1 MNTGKLNRNE
11 KLLNAL
17 RAALDP
23 ESWETVVEICG
34 GETIYIPLS
43 GCDPVKKSRNAEICS
58 AYFSGVSVEELS
70 ERYQL
75 SNSQVRRII
84 NRD

>member
-43 GCDPVKKSRNAEICS
+43 GCDPVKKSRNAEICEK
-58 AYFSGVSVEELS
+58 YFSGVSIEELS
-70 ERYQL
+70 EQYQL

-84 NRD
+84 NGE